1 MKKTLLIWSGISI
14 ILAVG
19 TIFIL
24 KKLVFPNNMDTSFE
38 EKIREPAVAGQFYP
52 QKKQELEN
60 MLKDFLMEVTPPDV
74 EGEPIGLLV
83 PHAGYAFSG
92 PVAAAGFK
100 AIEGKEF
107 DTVILIGDS
116 HHEWFEGVSVWP
128 AGLWRTPLG
137 EVKVDQELA
146 EKIISA
152 SPRFMVKD
160 SAHLLEH
167 SLEVEIPFL
176 QITLKK
182 GFKILPIIFGSEDE
196 DWQNLAKVIEK
207 NIKGK
212 QVLIIASS
220 DLSHYPSYN
229 LAKEADLKTLKAI
242 EEKIDP
248 LVLKEKI
255 QELEKENIPNAQTFI
270 CGQDAVK
277 TLLQIAK
284 DLGAEAKI
292 LKYANSGDSPFGEKS
307 QVVGYGAVLFFK
319 KGGFSCKEKKQSSQ
333 ELNEKEQ
340 KELLTIARE
349 SVENFVKTGVI
360 RDFKPGSERL
370 KKNQGA
376 FVTIKKNG
384 QLRGCIGYTAQ
395 DRPLYQVVSQM
406 AVAAAVQD
414 YRFAP
419 INTREL
425 SELEYE
431 ISVLSSLKKI
441 NSPDEIQLGK
451 HGVQVVAGKK
461 SGLFL
466 PQVAAENNWDL
477 ETFLN
482 QLMLKAGLW
491 PDYWKKYPVDF
502 YVFTAQVFGE
512 NNKNK

>member
-1 MKKTLLIWSGISI
+1 MKKTSLIWFGVFI
-14 ILAVG
+14 ILTIGAV
-19 TIFIL
+19 FVFE
-24 KKLVFPNNMDTSFE
+24 KLVFSNNMDTSFE

-52 QKKQELEN
+52 QEKQELEN
-60 MLKDFLMEVTPPDV
+60 MLKGFLMEANPPDI
-74 EGEPIGLLV
+74 EGEPIGLLA
-83 PHAGYAFSG
+83 PHAGYVFSG

-176 QITLKK
+176 QMTLKK
-182 GFKILPIIFGSEDE
+182 GFKILPIIFGSEDK
-196 DWQNLAKVIEK
+196 DWQNLAKVIEE

-212 QVLIIASS
+212 KVLIIASS
-220 DLSHYPSYN
+220 DLSHYPPYD

-242 EEKIDP
+242 EKTDP
-248 LVLKEKI
+248 LILREKI
-255 QELEKENIPNAQTFI
+255 QELEKENIPNARTFI

-284 DLGAEAKI
+284 DLKARAKV
-292 LKYANSGDSPFGEKS
+292 LRYANSGDSPFGEKN

-319 KGGFSCKEKKQSSQ
+319 KGSFSDEEKGQSGQ

-349 SVENFVKTGVI
+349 SVESFVKTGVI
-360 RDFKPGSERL
+360 PDFKATSEKL

-419 INTREL
+419 INTQEL

-431 ISVLSSLKKI
+431 ISVLSPLKKI
-441 NSPDEIQLGK
+441 NSPDKIQLGK
-451 HGVQVVAGKK
+451 HGVQAVAGKK

-466 PQVAAENNWDL
+466 PQVATENNWDL
-477 ETFLN
+477 ETFLD

-502 YVFTAQVFGE
+502 YIFTAQIFGE
-512 NNKNK
+512 NNKDK